1 MAIESYY
8 LHRAKLRVE
17 SKLEALTDVLDWFDR
32 LKIDA
37 INNRTWLEFKTIL
50 AEAFDN
56 TVCHAH
62 QGLSCHTAID
72 LEITISHSS
81 IILKIWDYGA
91 KFDLETHK
99 NQLPKLVNP
108 EAESGRGILL
118 LKELSDYLSYT
129 RLPDRRNCLLVI
141 KIYSPAVTK

>member
-1 MAIESYY
+1 MATEGY

-17 SKLEALTDVLDWFDR
+17 SKLEALADVLDWFDS

-37 INNRTWLEFKTIL
+37 INNRTWLEFKTIV

-62 QGLSCHTAID
+62 QGLSSQIAID
-72 LEITISHSS
+72 LEITISRRA
-81 IILKIWDYGA
+81 IALIIWDYGA
-91 KFDLETHK
+91 KFDLEAHK
-99 NQLPKLVNP
+99 NQLPKRVNP

-118 LKELSDYLSYT
+118 LKELSDYFSYT
-129 RLPDRRNCLLVI
+129 RLPDRRNCLLVV
-141 KIYSPAVTK
+141 KIYSPVATKR